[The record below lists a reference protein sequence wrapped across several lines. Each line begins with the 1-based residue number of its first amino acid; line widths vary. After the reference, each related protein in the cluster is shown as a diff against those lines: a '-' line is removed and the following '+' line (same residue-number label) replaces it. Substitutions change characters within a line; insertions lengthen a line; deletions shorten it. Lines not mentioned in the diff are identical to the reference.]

1 MLKFPDAHVASE
13 NFEWSGVWEKLSK
26 RLFGFIDAHAAS
38 SRSVSIADFVG
49 AV

>member
-1 MLKFPDAHVASE
+1 MASE
-13 NFEWSGVWEKLSK
+13 IFEWSGVWEKLSK
-26 RLFGFIDAHAAS
+26 RLFGDIDAHAAS